1 MNAIL
6 SKQNPELIGPEMT
19 PAETIRRLI
28 RQHGV
33 LRVLAAVLVQP
44 FRPPDLVAEMHEV
57 ALTAHLRRDLG
68 LPPPPAGRKDWLMY
82 R

>member
-6 SKQNPELIGPEMT
+6 PTQNPELVRPDLT
-19 PAETIRRLI
+19 PAEAIRRLI

-33 LRVLAAVLVQP
+33 LRVLAALLAQP
-44 FRPPDLVAEMHEV
+44 FRPPDLVAELHEV
-57 ALTAHLRRDLG
+57 ALTAHLRRDVG
-68 LPPPPAGRKDWLMY
+68 LPPASAARKDWQMY